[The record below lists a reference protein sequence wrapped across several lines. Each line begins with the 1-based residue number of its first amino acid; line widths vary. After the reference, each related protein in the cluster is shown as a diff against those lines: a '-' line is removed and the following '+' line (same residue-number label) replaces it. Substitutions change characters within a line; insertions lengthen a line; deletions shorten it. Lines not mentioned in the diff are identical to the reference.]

1 MMCQPT
7 VDPKVKLCVRVT
19 KKTDKSVPRGRK
31 TSESLQKFRTK
42 RETHAKETSNSS
54 ICTTETDI
62 ERSLLLAVLCFFC
75 SPPLDLCSSFVTPPN
90 ESAAFHR
97 GRRRR
102 RHSRRRALLSHY
114 LITAAA
120 SKEESTFGCVT
131 FGGTRDIHGGAGVF
145 DRGSCLSSANG
156 KVAAGE
162 PERRAG

>member
-1 MMCQPT
+1 MSRCRNLEPNEKHTQK
-7 VDPKVKLCVRVT
+7 KVQIQA
-19 KKTDKSVPRGRK
+19 SA
-31 TSESLQKFRTK
+31 LQRRTL
-42 RETHAKETSNSS
+42 R
-54 ICTTETDI
+54 D
-62 ERSLLLAVLCFFC
+62 LFFFLAVLCFFC

-120 SKEESTFGCVT
+120 SKEGSTFGCVT

-145 DRGSCLSSANG
+145 DRGSCPSSANG
-156 KVAAGE
+156 KSGCRGAGAESRVRIGTSAKLSAKVASL
-162 PERRAG
+162 